1 MILNR
6 NLEINFIK
14 NIQKKHSQLTMQ
26 EQMKLLERNNK
37 VNSKF
42 ELNVIN
48 CNRLLLLNKKLFDE
62 EKRMFSL
69 YRNIK
74 TQCKELV
81 KNQLIDDFE
90 IEITLE
96 CWNKNYYEKFDP
108 DLEGNPFFEISCNFM
123 DFQDDMMYKKLDFY
137 EFEANLPIQKTE
149 HCCTF
154 HHLYDHT
161 ILTFFDL
168 CNIDEIWME
177 LKVIYQ
183 NYTNIK

>member
-1 MILNR
+1 MLVNR
-6 NLEINFIK
+6 KKEIHFTK
-14 NIQKKHSQLTMQ
+14 NIQKKHSQLTME
-26 EQMKLLERNNK
+26 EQMKLLERNRI

-42 ELNVIN
+42 ELNLTN
-48 CNRLLLLNKKLFDE
+48 CNKLMLLNKKLFEE

-81 KNQLIDDFE
+81 NNQLIDDFE
-90 IEITLE
+90 IEIALE
-96 CWNKNYYEKFDP
+96 CWNKNYYEKFDS
-108 DLEGNPFFEISCNFM
+108 DLEGNPFFEISCDFM
-123 DFQDDMMYKKLDFY
+123 DFQDDILYKKLDFY
-137 EFEANLPIQKTE
+137 EFEANLPIQRTE
-149 HCCTF
+149 HCYTF

-161 ILTFFDL
+161 FLTFFDL

-183 NYTNIK
+183 NFVAIK

>member
-14 NIQKKHSQLTMQ
+14 NIQKKHSPLTIE

-48 CNRLLLLNKKLFDE
+48 SNRLLFLNKKLFDE

-69 YRNIK
+69 YKNIEA
-74 TQCKELV
+74 QCKELV

-90 IEITLE
+90 LEITLE
-96 CWNKNYYEKFDP
+96 CWNKNYYKNFDS
-108 DLEGNPFFEISCNFM
+108 DLEGNPFYEISCDFM
-123 DFQDDMMYKKLDFY
+123 NFQDDIIYKKLDFY
-137 EFEANLPIQKTE
+137 EFKANLPIQKTE
-149 HCCTF
+149 HCYTF

-177 LKVIYQ
+177 LKVIQQ

>member
-69 YRNIK
+69 YKNIE

-81 KNQLIDDFE
+81 KNQLIYDFE

-96 CWNKNYYEKFDP
+96 CWNKNYYENFDS
-108 DLEGNPFFEISCNFM
+108 DLEGNPFYEISCNFM
-123 DFQDDMMYKKLDFY
+123 NFQNDIMYKKLDFY
-137 EFEANLPIQKTE
+137 EFEANLPIQKVE
-149 HCCTF
+149 HCYTF

-161 ILTFFDL
+161 VLTFFDL